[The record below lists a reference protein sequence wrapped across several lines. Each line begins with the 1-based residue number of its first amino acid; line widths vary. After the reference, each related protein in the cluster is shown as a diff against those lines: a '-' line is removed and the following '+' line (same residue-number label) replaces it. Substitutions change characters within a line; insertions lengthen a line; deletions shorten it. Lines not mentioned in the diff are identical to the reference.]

1 VNKKTYIKKQSNI
14 MNENFKKVIEA
25 IAEMK
30 SMFAKTSME
39 FAEATLMDGTVISYE
54 GDLAVGTAV
63 FVVADGEQ
71 IPAPEG
77 THALGGELEGVSIVT
92 DAEGIIVEVID
103 ERAPAEEVAAS
114 EEVEESAPEVVEQ
127 SMSAEEVE
135 SIVSAKMEIFSGFFS
150 NLEEMIQSIANE
162 NETLRQEMNSMKADF
177 ETFKSAPSNEVTEGE
192 KFSRHNSNLTSRQLF
207 LRNQLKNN

>member
-1 VNKKTYIKKQSNI
+1 

-39 FAEATLMDGTVISYE
+39 FAEATLMDGTVISYD

-92 DAEGIIVEVID
+92 DAEGVIVEIID
-103 ERAPAEEVAAS
+103 ERAPAEEAPAEEVVQEAAS
-114 EEVEESAPEVVEQ
+114 EVVEQ

-135 SIVSAKMEIFSGFFS
+135 SIVMAKMESFTSIISDLG
-150 NLEEMIQSIANE
+150 EMIQTIVNDNDS
-162 NETLRQEMNSMKADF
+162 LRQEMNSMKADF
-177 ETFKSAPSNEVTEGE
+177 ESFKSAPSNEVTEGE

>member
-1 VNKKTYIKKQSNI
+1 

-39 FAEATLMDGTVISYE
+39 FAEATLMDGTVISYD

-92 DAEGIIVEVID
+92 DAEGVIVEIID
-103 ERAPAEEVAAS
+103 ERAPAEEAPAEEVVEEAAS
-114 EEVEESAPEVVEQ
+114 EVVEQ

-135 SIVSAKMEIFSGFFS
+135 SIVMAKMESFTSIISDLG
-150 NLEEMIQSIANE
+150 EMIQTIVNDNDS
-162 NETLRQEMNSMKADF
+162 LRQEMNSMKADF
-177 ETFKSAPSNEVTEGE
+177 ESFKSAPSNEVTEGE
-192 KFSRHNSNLTSRQLF
+192 KFSRYNSNLTSRQLF

>member
-1 VNKKTYIKKQSNI
+1 

-39 FAEATLMDGTVISYE
+39 FAEATLMDGTVISYD

-92 DAEGIIVEVID
+92 DAEGIIVEIID
-103 ERAPAEEVAAS
+103 ERAPAEEAPA
-114 EEVEESAPEVVEQ
+114 EEVVEEAPSEVVEQ

-135 SIVSAKMEIFSGFFS
+135 SIVMAKMESFTSIISDLG
-150 NLEEMIQSIANE
+150 EMIQTIVNDNDS
-162 NETLRQEMNSMKADF
+162 LRQEMNSMKADF
-177 ETFKSAPSNEVTEGE
+177 ESFKSAPSNEVTEGE

>member
-1 VNKKTYIKKQSNI
+1 

-39 FAEATLMDGTVISYE
+39 FAEATLMDGTVISYD

-92 DAEGIIVEVID
+92 DAEGVIVEIID
-103 ERAPAEEVAAS
+103 ERAPAQEAPAEGV
-114 EEVEESAPEVVEQ
+114 VEETAPEVVEQ

-135 SIVSAKMEIFSGFFS
+135 SIVMAKMESFTSIISDLG
-150 NLEEMIQSIANE
+150 EMIQTIVNDNDS
-162 NETLRQEMNSMKADF
+162 LRQEMNSMKADF
-177 ETFKSAPSNEVTEGE
+177 ESFKSAPSNEVTEGE

>member
-1 VNKKTYIKKQSNI
+1 

-39 FAEATLMDGTVISYE
+39 FAEATLMDGTVISYD

-92 DAEGIIVEVID
+92 DAEGVIVEIID
-103 ERAPAEEVAAS
+103 ERAPAEEGPAEEVVEEAAS
-114 EEVEESAPEVVEQ
+114 EVVEQ

-135 SIVSAKMEIFSGFFS
+135 SIVMAKMESFTSIISDLG
-150 NLEEMIQSIANE
+150 EMIQTIVNDNDS
-162 NETLRQEMNSMKADF
+162 LRQEMNSMKADF
-177 ETFKSAPSNEVTEGE
+177 ESFKSAPSNEVTEGE

>member
-1 VNKKTYIKKQSNI
+1 

-92 DAEGIIVEVID
+92 DAEGIIVEIID
-103 ERAPAEEVAAS
+103 ERAPAEEAPA
-114 EEVEESAPEVVEQ
+114 EEVVEEAPSEVVEQ

-135 SIVSAKMEIFSGFFS
+135 SIVMAKMESFTSIISDLG
-150 NLEEMIQSIANE
+150 EMIQTIVKDNDS
-162 NETLRQEMNSMKADF
+162 LRQEMNSMKADF
-177 ETFKSAPSNEVTEGE
+177 ESFKSAPSNEVTEGE
-192 KFSRHNSNLTSRQLF
+192 KFSRYNSNLTSRQLF

>member
-1 VNKKTYIKKQSNI
+1 
-14 MNENFKKVIEA
+14 MNENFKKVMDA

-30 SMFAKTSME
+30 SMFSKTSLE
-39 FAEATLMDGTVISYE
+39 FAEAALMDGTVISYE

-162 NETLRQEMNSMKADF
+162 NETLRQEMNSIKADF
-177 ETFKSAPSNEVTEGE
+177 ESFKSAPSNEVTEGE

>member
-1 VNKKTYIKKQSNI
+1 

-103 ERAPAEEVAAS
+103 ERAPAEEAPA
-114 EEVEESAPEVVEQ
+114 EEVVQEATSEVVEQ

-135 SIVSAKMEIFSGFFS
+135 SIVMAKMESFTSIISDLG
-150 NLEEMIQSIANE
+150 EMIQTIVNDNDS
-162 NETLRQEMNSMKADF
+162 LRQEMNSMKADF
-177 ETFKSAPSNEVTEGE
+177 ESFKSAPSNEVTEGE

>member
-1 VNKKTYIKKQSNI
+1 

-25 IAEMK
+25 IADMK

-39 FAEATLMDGTVISYE
+39 FAEATLMDGTVISYD

-92 DAEGIIVEVID
+92 DAEGVIVEIID
-103 ERAPAEEVAAS
+103 ERAPAEEAPAEEVVQEAAS
-114 EEVEESAPEVVEQ
+114 EVVEQ

-135 SIVSAKMEIFSGFFS
+135 SIVMAKMESFTSIISDLG
-150 NLEEMIQSIANE
+150 EMIQTIVNDNDS
-162 NETLRQEMNSMKADF
+162 LRQEMNSMKADF
-177 ETFKSAPSNEVTEGE
+177 ESFKSAPSNEVTEGE

>member
-1 VNKKTYIKKQSNI
+1 

-92 DAEGIIVEVID
+92 DAEGIIVEIID
-103 ERAPAEEVAAS
+103 ERAPAEEAPA
-114 EEVEESAPEVVEQ
+114 EEVVEEAPSEVVEQ

-135 SIVSAKMEIFSGFFS
+135 SIVMAKMESFTSIISDLG
-150 NLEEMIQSIANE
+150 EMIQTIVKDNDS
-162 NETLRQEMNSMKADF
+162 LRQEMNSMKADF
-177 ETFKSAPSNEVTEGE
+177 ESFKSAPSNEVTEGE

>member
-1 VNKKTYIKKQSNI
+1 

-39 FAEATLMDGTVISYE
+39 FAEATLMDGTVISYD

-92 DAEGIIVEVID
+92 DAEGVIVEIID
-103 ERAPAEEVAAS
+103 ERAPAEEAPAEEVVEEAAS
-114 EEVEESAPEVVEQ
+114 EVVEQ

-135 SIVSAKMEIFSGFFS
+135 SIVMAKMESFTSIISDLG
-150 NLEEMIQSIANE
+150 EMIQTIVNDNDS
-162 NETLRQEMNSMKADF
+162 LRQEMNSMKADF
-177 ETFKSAPSNEVTEGE
+177 ESFKSAPSNEVTEGE

>member
-1 VNKKTYIKKQSNI
+1 
-14 MNENFKKVIEA
+14 MNENFKKVMDA

-30 SMFAKTSME
+30 SMFSKTSLE
-39 FAEATLMDGTVISYE
+39 FAEAALMDGTVISYD

-177 ETFKSAPSNEVTEGE
+177 ESFKSAPSNEVTEGE

>member
-1 VNKKTYIKKQSNI
+1 

-92 DAEGIIVEVID
+92 DAEGVIVEIID
-103 ERAPAEEVAAS
+103 ERAPAEEVA
-114 EEVEESAPEVVEQ
+114 VEEAASEVVEQ

-135 SIVSAKMEIFSGFFS
+135 SIVMSKMESFTSIISDLG
-150 NLEEMIQSIANE
+150 EMIQTIVND
-162 NETLRQEMNSMKADF
+162 NETLRQEMSSMKADF
-177 ETFKSAPSNEVTEGE
+177 ESFKSAPSNEVTEGE

>member
-1 VNKKTYIKKQSNI
+1 

-39 FAEATLMDGTVISYE
+39 FAEATLMDGTVISYD

-92 DAEGIIVEVID
+92 DAEGIIVEIID
-103 ERAPAEEVAAS
+103 ERAPAEEAPA
-114 EEVEESAPEVVEQ
+114 EEVVEEAAPEVVEQ

-135 SIVSAKMEIFSGFFS
+135 SIVMAKMESFTSIISDLG
-150 NLEEMIQSIANE
+150 EMIQTIVNDNDS
-162 NETLRQEMNSMKADF
+162 LRQEMNSMKADF
-177 ETFKSAPSNEVTEGE
+177 ESFKSAPSNEVTEGE

>member
-1 VNKKTYIKKQSNI
+1 

-92 DAEGIIVEVID
+92 DAEGIIIEVID
-103 ERAPAEEVAAS
+103 ERAPAEEAPA
-114 EEVEESAPEVVEQ
+114 EEVVEEATSEVVEQ

-135 SIVSAKMEIFSGFFS
+135 SIVMAKMESFTSIISDLG
-150 NLEEMIQSIANE
+150 EMIQTIVNDNDS
-162 NETLRQEMNSMKADF
+162 LRQEMNSMKADF
-177 ETFKSAPSNEVTEGE
+177 ESFKSAPSNEVTEGE

>member
-1 VNKKTYIKKQSNI
+1 

-77 THALGGELEGVSIVT
+77 THALAGELEGVSIVT
-92 DAEGIIVEVID
+92 DAEGVIIEVID
-103 ERAPAEEVAAS
+103 ERAPAEEAPA
-114 EEVEESAPEVVEQ
+114 EEVVQEATSEVVEQ

-150 NLEEMIQSIANE
+150 NLEEMIHSIANE

-177 ETFKSAPSNEVTEGE
+177 ESFKSAPSNEVTEGE

>member
-1 VNKKTYIKKQSNI
+1 

-177 ETFKSAPSNEVTEGE
+177 ESFKSAPSNEVTEGE

>member
-1 VNKKTYIKKQSNI
+1 

-39 FAEATLMDGTVISYE
+39 FAEATLMDGTVISYD

-92 DAEGIIVEVID
+92 DAEGIIVEIID

-114 EEVEESAPEVVEQ
+114 EEVVEEAASEVVEQ

-135 SIVSAKMEIFSGFFS
+135 SIVMAKMESFTSIISDLG
-150 NLEEMIQSIANE
+150 EMIQTIVNDNDS
-162 NETLRQEMNSMKADF
+162 LRQEMNSMKADF
-177 ETFKSAPSNEVTEGE
+177 ESFKSAPSNEVTEGE

>member
-1 VNKKTYIKKQSNI
+1 

-92 DAEGIIVEVID
+92 DAEGVIVEIID
-103 ERAPAEEVAAS
+103 ERAPAEEGPAEEVVEEAAS
-114 EEVEESAPEVVEQ
+114 EVVEQ

-135 SIVSAKMEIFSGFFS
+135 SIVMAKMESFTSIISDLG
-150 NLEEMIQSIANE
+150 EMIQTIVKDNDS
-162 NETLRQEMNSMKADF
+162 LRQEMNSMKADF
-177 ETFKSAPSNEVTEGE
+177 ESFKSAPSNEVTEGE
-192 KFSRHNSNLTSRQLF
+192 KFSRYNSNLTSRQLF

>member
-1 VNKKTYIKKQSNI
+1 

>member
-1 VNKKTYIKKQSNI
+1 

-39 FAEATLMDGTVISYE
+39 FAEATLMDGTVISYD

-92 DAEGIIVEVID
+92 DAEGIIVEIID
-103 ERAPAEEVAAS
+103 ERAPAEEAPAEEVVEEAAS
-114 EEVEESAPEVVEQ
+114 EVVEQ

-135 SIVSAKMEIFSGFFS
+135 SIVMAKME
-150 NLEEMIQSIANE
+150 
-162 NETLRQEMNSMKADF
+162 
-177 ETFKSAPSNEVTEGE
+177 
-192 KFSRHNSNLTSRQLF
+192 
-207 LRNQLKNN
+207 

>member
-1 VNKKTYIKKQSNI
+1 

-39 FAEATLMDGTVISYE
+39 FAEATLMDGTVISYD

-92 DAEGIIVEVID
+92 DAEGIIVEIID
-103 ERAPAEEVAAS
+103 ERAPAEEAPAEEVVQEAAS
-114 EEVEESAPEVVEQ
+114 EVVEQ

-135 SIVSAKMEIFSGFFS
+135 SIVMAKMESFTSIISDLG
-150 NLEEMIQSIANE
+150 EMIQTIVNDNDS
-162 NETLRQEMNSMKADF
+162 LRQEMNSMKADF
-177 ETFKSAPSNEVTEGE
+177 ESFKSAPSNEVTEGE

>member
-1 VNKKTYIKKQSNI
+1 

-39 FAEATLMDGTVISYE
+39 FAEATLMDGTVISYD

-63 FVVADGEQ
+63 FIVADGEQ

-92 DAEGIIVEVID
+92 DAEGIIVEIID
-103 ERAPAEEVAAS
+103 ERAPADEAPADEVVEQAAS
-114 EEVEESAPEVVEQ
+114 EVVEQ

-135 SIVSAKMEIFSGFFS
+135 SIVMAKMESFTSIISDLG
-150 NLEEMIQSIANE
+150 EMIQTIVNDNDS
-162 NETLRQEMNSMKADF
+162 LRQEMNSMKADF
-177 ETFKSAPSNEVTEGE
+177 ESFKSAPSNEVTEGE

>member
-1 VNKKTYIKKQSNI
+1 

-39 FAEATLMDGTVISYE
+39 FAEATLMDGTVISYD

-63 FVVADGEQ
+63 FIVADGEQ

-77 THALGGELEGVSIVT
+77 NHALGGELEGVSIVT
-92 DAEGIIVEVID
+92 DAEGIIVEIID
-103 ERAPAEEVAAS
+103 ERAPADEAPADEVVEQAAS
-114 EEVEESAPEVVEQ
+114 EVVEQ

-135 SIVSAKMEIFSGFFS
+135 SIVMAKMESFTSIISDLG
-150 NLEEMIQSIANE
+150 EMIQTIVNDNDS
-162 NETLRQEMNSMKADF
+162 LRQEMNSMKADF
-177 ETFKSAPSNEVTEGE
+177 ESFKSAPSNEVTEGE

>member
-1 VNKKTYIKKQSNI
+1 

-39 FAEATLMDGTVISYE
+39 FAEATLMDGTVISYD

-92 DAEGIIVEVID
+92 DAEGIIVEIID
-103 ERAPAEEVAAS
+103 ERAPAEEAPT
-114 EEVEESAPEVVEQ
+114 EEVVEEAPSEVVEQ

-135 SIVSAKMEIFSGFFS
+135 SIVMAKMESFTSIISDLG
-150 NLEEMIQSIANE
+150 EMIQTIVNDNDS
-162 NETLRQEMNSMKADF
+162 LRQEMNSMKADF
-177 ETFKSAPSNEVTEGE
+177 ESFKSAPSNEVTEGE

>member
-1 VNKKTYIKKQSNI
+1 

-39 FAEATLMDGTVISYE
+39 FAEATLMDGTVISYD

-92 DAEGIIVEVID
+92 DAEGVIVEIID
-103 ERAPAEEVAAS
+103 ERAPAEEAPA
-114 EEVEESAPEVVEQ
+114 EEVVEEAPSEVVEQ

-135 SIVSAKMEIFSGFFS
+135 SIVMAKMESFTSIISDLG
-150 NLEEMIQSIANE
+150 EMIQTIVNDNDS
-162 NETLRQEMNSMKADF
+162 LRQEMNSMKADF
-177 ETFKSAPSNEVTEGE
+177 ESFKSAPSNEVTEGE

>member
-1 VNKKTYIKKQSNI
+1 
-14 MNENFKKVIEA
+14 MNENFKKVMDA

-30 SMFAKTSME
+30 SMFSKTSLE
-39 FAEATLMDGTVISYE
+39 FAEAALMDGTVISYD

-162 NETLRQEMNSMKADF
+162 NETLRQEMNSIKADF
-177 ETFKSAPSNEVTEGE
+177 ESFKSAPSNEVTEGE

>member
-1 VNKKTYIKKQSNI
+1 
-14 MNENFKKVIEA
+14 MNENFKKVMDA

-162 NETLRQEMNSMKADF
+162 NETLRQEMNSIKADF
-177 ETFKSAPSNEVTEGE
+177 ESFKSAPSNEVTEGE

>member
-1 VNKKTYIKKQSNI
+1 

-39 FAEATLMDGTVISYE
+39 FAEATLMDGTVISYD

-63 FVVADGEQ
+63 FVVADEEQ

-92 DAEGIIVEVID
+92 DAEGVIVEIID
-103 ERAPAEEVAAS
+103 ERAPAEEGPAEEVVEEAAS
-114 EEVEESAPEVVEQ
+114 EVVEQ

-135 SIVSAKMEIFSGFFS
+135 SIVMAKMESFTSIISDLG
-150 NLEEMIQSIANE
+150 EMIQTIVNDNDS
-162 NETLRQEMNSMKADF
+162 LRQEMNSMKADF
-177 ETFKSAPSNEVTEGE
+177 ESFKSAPSNEVTEGE